1 MRFQDRQ
8 PGIFCLNEGWKFTNE
23 PFTVFLERKK
33 HNETYAFAKAGG
45 AGGPAASG
53 FDDSGW
59 ETVQLPHDWVTQKPF
74 DENESPNHG
83 YKERGMGWYRLRFLL
98 DETDRDQQILLEFE
112 GVRAEAKF
120 T

>member
-45 AGGPAASG
+45 EDPRRPVSII
-53 FDDSGW
+53 
-59 ETVQLPHDWVTQKPF
+59 
-74 DENESPNHG
+74 
-83 YKERGMGWYRLRFLL
+83 
-98 DETDRDQQILLEFE
+98 RDGRQYSFPTT
-112 GVRAEAKF
+112 G
-120 T
+120 